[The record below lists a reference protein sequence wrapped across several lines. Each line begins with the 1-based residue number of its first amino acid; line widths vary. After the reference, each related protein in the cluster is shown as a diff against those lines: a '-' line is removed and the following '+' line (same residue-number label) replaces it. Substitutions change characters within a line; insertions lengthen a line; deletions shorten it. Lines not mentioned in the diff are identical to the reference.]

1 MAHGVN
7 VFRSIKHSSSLLNV
21 LLVLPLLQGCTP
33 LHVVMSQ
40 DMQVLGSRAYE
51 DAQDN
56 CVQAWHEEL
65 SNERCGEAQ
74 VGCCDI

>member
-1 MAHGVN
+1 MARVVK
-7 VFRSIKHSSSLLNV
+7 VFRFIKHSQSLLNV

-40 DMQVLGSRAYE
+40 DMQILGSRSYN
-51 DAQDN
+51 DTMDT

-65 SNERCGEAQ
+65 SSDGCGEAQ
-74 VGCCDI
+74 VGC